1 MTYFRKE
8 QTTSYLST
16 PISCLSGIVACTTFQ
31 LLPSKRDKSSVWGK
45 QYISVFIQRKNL
57 TLVYMLKK
65 KKKRQGGRRK
75 RREKVTDCEGWLTK
89 AKKIN
94 LETSMI

>member
-31 LLPSKRDKSSVWGK
+31 LLPSKRDKSSIWGK

-65 KKKRQGGRRK
+65 KKKKAGW
-75 RREKVTDCEGWLTK
+75 EKKEEGEGNRL
-89 AKKIN
+89 
-94 LETSMI
+94 

>member
-65 KKKRQGGRRK
+65 KKKKAGW
-75 RREKVTDCEGWLTK
+75 EKKEEGEGNRL
-89 AKKIN
+89 
-94 LETSMI
+94 